1 MYLTKARCPTVGEQ
15 RQRYNEEFKK
25 QTVKYVQEQT
35 KSVADICEELNIPK
49 STLNQWIAQYRQ
61 FDQEAVN
68 HPEKIRKLEQTLKDN
83 EAENRRKEREIEDLK
98 EELAILK
105 KALHIFSK
113 EKN

>member
-1 MYLTKARCPTVGEQ
+1 MGEQ

-35 KSVADICEELNIPK
+35 KSISDICEELNIPK
-49 STLNQWIAQYRQ
+49 STIHQWIAQYRQ

-68 HPEKIRKLEQTLKDN
+68 HPEKIRQLEQTVQET
-83 EAENRRKEREIEDLK
+83 EAENRRKESEIEDLK

-113 EKN
+113 ERN

>member
-1 MYLTKARCPTVGEQ
+1 MSKVGER

-35 KSVADICEELNIPK
+35 KSIGDICEELNIPK
-49 STLNQWIAQYRQ
+49 STIHQWISQYRQ
-61 FDQEAVN
+61 FDQEAIH
-68 HPEKIRKLEQTLKDN
+68 HPEKMRQIEQTLKDA